1 MSKFNTTIALALS
14 GGGVRA
20 MVFHLG
26 ALKYYAEQG
35 CFESIKELSTV
46 SGGSLLVGLI
56 YKNNNYEW
64 PSSKYF
70 LDTIYENIRS
80 TLCHCDI
87 QRNALISLLKP
98 SNWRFMFSRA
108 NVLAY
113 VIESSWGIK
122 VKLSDIHQFPIWSIN
137 GTTAETGRRFRFKQD
152 TFGDYKIGYAQSS
165 TFSLSQAMAVSAA
178 FPGGIGPL
186 AIESRKHSFL
196 KRAQWGAPQ
205 ESAVETELPF
215 KNLHVYDGGIYDN
228 LGTEPLFDS
237 GKGETKRKADS
248 IIVSDAGSPLQDGF
262 LLRAINP
269 FRLKRLLDICME
281 QTRALRVRSFMNYLL
296 QDKNNGRYL
305 LIGQAPNE
313 ILDKNEMGNFTWQSS
328 EDIKRVASYPTNLK
342 KVKAEDFDA
351 IARHGYEMARA
362 VETIKTT

>member
-1 MSKFNTTIALALS
+1 MLNSNTTIALALS
-14 GGGVRA
+14 GGGIRA

-35 CFESIKELSTV
+35 LLENIKELSTV
-46 SGGSLLVGLI
+46 SGGSLIVGLI

-64 PSSKYF
+64 PSSKQF

-87 QRNALISLLKP
+87 QRIALKSLFKP
-98 SNWRFMFSRA
+98 SNWRFIFSRA
-108 NVLAY
+108 NVLAS
-113 VIESSWGIK
+113 VIENSWGIN
-122 VKLSDIHQFPIWSIN
+122 VKLSDIKKHPIWSIN

-152 TFGDYKIGYAQSS
+152 TFGDYKIGYALSS
-165 TFSLSQAMAVSAA
+165 TFSLSQALAVSAA

-186 AIESRKHSFL
+186 AIESKRYSFL
-196 KRAQWGAPQ
+196 KRVQWDAPQ
-205 ESAVETELPF
+205 ESAVKTDLPF
-215 KNLHVYDGGIYDN
+215 DVLHVYDGGIYDN

-262 LLRAINP
+262 LLKAINP
-269 FRLKRLLDICME
+269 FRLKRVLDICME

-305 LIGQAPNE
+305 LIGQKPSE
-313 ILDKNEMGNFTWQSS
+313 ILDENEMAYFKWQSS
-328 EDIKRVASYPTNLK
+328 KIIRQVASYPTNLK
-342 KVKAEDFDA
+342 IIKADDFDA

-362 VETIKTT
+362 VETVKTT